1 MANFAA
7 MTIHREGY
15 PSLIIAA
22 TFGVA
27 LYAAATFLLPTMG
40 WVHTLAMAL
49 SFALFLVV
57 LQFFRNPSRQL
68 TQNDL
73 AVVSPADGQVVVI
86 EDISEPEHLGVARRK
101 QVSVFMSPINVH
113 INRCPI
119 EGEVTYTH
127 YHPGKYLVAWHPKS
141 STENERNTVVIK
153 HPRGHEVLIRQ
164 IAGALARRIVWYV
177 KPGDQV
183 RQGSEFG
190 FIKFGSRVDVILPM
204 EAEIKVA
211 LGDKVLGGITVLAEV

>member
-1 MANFAA
+1 

-22 TFGVA
+22 TFGIA
-27 LYAAATFLLPTMG
+27 LYAAAAFLVPDAKWLHTF
-40 WVHTLAMAL
+40 AMVAGV
-49 SFALFLVV
+49 ALFLIV

-68 TQNDL
+68 TQNDR
-73 AVVSPADGQVVVI
+73 AVVSPADGKVVVI
-86 EDISEPEHLGVARRK
+86 EEITEPEHLGGSRRK
-101 QVSVFMSPINVH
+101 QVSVFMSPVNVH

-119 EGEVTYTH
+119 AGEVSYTK

-153 HPRGHEVLIRQ
+153 HPRGHEVLMRQ

-177 KPGDQV
+177 NPGDQV
-183 RQGSEFG
+183 KQSEEFG
-190 FIKFGSRVDVILPM
+190 FIKFGSRVDVILPPD
-204 EAEIKVA
+204 AEIKVS
-211 LGDKVLGGITVLAEV
+211 LGEKVLGGITVLAEV